1 MPVYSEVPQ
10 YLTVVHDAALLGS
23 VNSFTVTAN
32 TGSFIALTVN
42 GEIIGTANGTGS
54 PVNIAIGPQIP
65 GNTMIVTVTKQNYF
79 RYSSEVDIIPP
90 SGPYVAYE
98 SCTINDAAGNNNG
111 LADYGESVA
120 LNMTLK
126 NLGSVAAVN
135 VSTNLICA
143 DPYLSLTDNTEI
155 FGTIASGTTSTIANA
170 YSFTV
175 AGNIP
180 DQHVFNFELQIS
192 GTSDDVWTSY
202 FSVTANAPS
211 LASAA
216 SLLISDLV
224 GGNGNGRLDPGETA
238 GITVVVSNTGHS
250 LSPAATALLTST
262 SPYITINTGSDA
274 LGQIAASGSADANF
288 NITVS
293 PSTPVGQSV
302 DLALEVSAGNY
313 GFTHTY
319 YTSVGLVL
327 EDFESG
333 NFTKFPWTFGGNAPW
348 TVANTGQYEGLYT
361 SKSGTITHSQTSEMS
376 VLLQVTTAGNIT
388 FYRKTSSESGY
399 DYLRFYIDGVQMEQ
413 WAGETAWGQVS
424 YAVATGIH
432 TFKWTYYKDGSVNS
446 GSDCVWVDYIV
457 FPASVTVAPEI
468 SISPLVFNVNVAP
481 DDIATAPL
489 TISNLGNL
497 DLTWSAI
504 TQINNKGG
512 DPKAYC
518 TAGGGCDEYLSSVSF
533 NTLTNASGTCSS
545 GGYAN
550 YTAMSTTVEP
560 GLSYN
565 FTYVIGTYYSTDD
578 IGVWIDWNHN
588 EVFTDAG
595 ENVVCVYSCPSTAT
609 YSITVPLTA
618 VDGATR
624 MRVRL
629 KYSGSD
635 CGTSCGT
642 TSYGEVEDY
651 TVIVESANKWLTI
664 APASGTVTQGNNTSP
679 TVTFDAT
686 GLAEGTYTG
695 QVTVSSNDS
704 DEGQVAIPCTMVVAS
719 GFNLNLKAMLD
730 GPFGTTEMTTVL
742 NTTGMLPLAQ
752 PFNAAPW
759 NYAGTESVAA
769 IPANVV
775 DWVLIELRDATSAAN
790 ATPATRIARQAAF
803 ILKNG
808 TIVGMNGTS
817 PLLFTGSVNNQLFAI
832 VNHRNHLGIMSSAGL
847 TQLAGTYSYDFTTA
861 STQAYG
867 TSAQKQLAAGVW
879 GMYSGDADADGIIG
893 TLDLTA
899 EWNTEAG
906 KAGLYSC
913 DLNLDGQVNNIDKDS
928 EWQPNLGKSCQVPQ

>member
-1 MPVYSEVPQ
+1 
-10 YLTVVHDAALLGS
+10 
-23 VNSFTVTAN
+23 
-32 TGSFIALTVN
+32 
-42 GEIIGTANGTGS
+42 
-54 PVNIAIGPQIP
+54 
-65 GNTMIVTVTKQNYF
+65 MIVTVTKQNYF
-79 RYSSEVDIIPP
+79 RYSSEVAIIPP

-111 LADYGESVA
+111 LADYGESIA

-175 AGNIP
+175 ASNIP

-192 GTSDDVWTSY
+192 GTSDDIWTSY
-202 FSVTANAPS
+202 FSITANAPS

-238 GITVVVSNTGHS
+238 GITIVVSNAGHS

-274 LGQIAASGSADANF
+274 LGQIAASGSADADF

-376 VLLQVTTAGNIT
+376 VMLQVTTAGNIT

-424 YAVATGIH
+424 YAVTAGNH

-457 FPASVTVAPEI
+457 FPPSIVIAPEI
-468 SISPLVFNVNVAP
+468 VVNPASFTKTVGLGGTAL
-481 DDIATAPL
+481 DVLNIANTGN
-489 TISNLGNL
+489 INL
-497 DLTWSAI
+497 DFSASI
-504 TQINNKGG
+504 QYSADNK
-512 DPKAYC
+512 
-518 TAGGGCDEYLSSVSF
+518 
-533 NTLTNASGTCSS
+533 
-545 GGYAN
+545 
-550 YTAMSTTVEP
+550 
-560 GLSYN
+560 
-565 FTYVIGTYYSTDD
+565 
-578 IGVWIDWNHN
+578 
-588 EVFTDAG
+588 
-595 ENVVCVYSCPSTAT
+595 STAT
-609 YSITVPLTA
+609 VYPQNVNYWTGTCTTSAKTEVSLVKGYPTTQAGWMIFDVSSIPDGSVINSVEFHGYVNATYYPYWNINPVTCNPLTA
-618 VDGATR
+618 SASTLYADIIAEASSGYYLYRNESSSYTTGWKVHTLGGTVNANLQSALTQDWFAIGIMDRDNSSSYYIGFDGWAQTNKPYL
-624 MRVRL
+624 VIDYTYVPTFTWL
-629 KYSGSD
+629 KINN
-635 CGTSCGT
+635 GTSVNGSIT
-642 TSYGEVEDY
+642 AGSNQNINVSFEAGSYPV
-651 TVIVESANKWLTI
+651 
-664 APASGTVTQGNNTSP
+664 
-679 TVTFDAT
+679 
-686 GLAEGTYTG
+686 GTY
-695 QVTVSSNDS
+695 QADIKIISNDS
-704 DEGQVAIPCTMVVAS
+704 DEGTVLIPCTMNIS
-719 GFNLNLKAMLD
+719 TGFNLNLKAMLD

-790 ATPATRIARQAAF
+790 AIPATRIARQAAF

-817 PLLFTGSVNNQLFAI
+817 PLLFTVSVNNQLFAI

-867 TSAQKQLAAGVW
+867 TSAQKQLAAGMW

-906 KAGLYSC
+906 EAGLYSC